1 MVITVIMRPWQA
13 ASAGGIIIYLTDLLA
28 GLEAPK
34 EQELFIHFRSS
45 QATVLTLGTLRND
58 SAYSGARS

>member
-13 ASAGGIIIYLTDLLA
+13 ASQWWTVFIWTDLPALA

-34 EQELFIHFRSS
+34 EQELSYTFQGPS
-45 QATVLTLGTLRND
+45 QATVLTLGTLRK
-58 SAYSGARS
+58 YLRQRC